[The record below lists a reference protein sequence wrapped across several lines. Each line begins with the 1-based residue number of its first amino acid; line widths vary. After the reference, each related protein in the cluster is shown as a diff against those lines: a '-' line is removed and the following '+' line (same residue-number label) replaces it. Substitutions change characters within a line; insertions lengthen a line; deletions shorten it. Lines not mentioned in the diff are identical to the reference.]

1 MSVNYISEDFDL
13 NNPELVSIID
23 DLPLWSAPF
32 GLKILDMIKIRKKM
46 KVLDIGCG
54 AGFPALEIAQRLDK
68 DSKVYGIDNWKVAV
82 ERANQKIKFCNIR
95 NAEIINASAEN
106 LPFENESFDVIVSN
120 NGLNNVDDLEKVFS
134 ECFRVLK
141 KNGQLLFSMN
151 LEETMNEFYE
161 VYKKVLLKHN
171 MNLEAENIRTHI
183 YEKRKPVEFMKNILD
198 RYKFAISG
206 IEYDEFSFRFADGTA
221 MFNHFLIRLGFL
233 KSWKQIIAPEKQSD
247 IFSEIELEL
256 NKIASE
262 KGELKLTVPFAVFDC
277 VKR

>member
-32 GLKILDMIKIRKKM
+32 GLKILDMIKIRKNM

-54 AGFPALEIAQRLDK
+54 AGFPVLEIAQRLDR
-68 DSKVYGIDNWKVAV
+68 DSMVYGIDNWKIAV
-82 ERANQKIKFCNIR
+82 ERANRKIKFCNIR

-120 NGLNNVDDLEKVFS
+120 NGLNNVDNFEQVLR
-134 ECFRVLK
+134 ECYKVLK
-141 KNGQLLFSMN
+141 KSGQLLFSMN
-151 LEETMNEFYE
+151 LEGTMIEFYE
-161 VYKKVLLKHN
+161 VYKKVLLKHK
-171 MNLEAENIRTHI
+171 MNQEVENITAHI
-183 YEKRKPVEFMKNILD
+183 FEKRKPIKYIENILD
-198 RYKFAISG
+198 KYKFTVSG
-206 IEYDEFSFRFADGTA
+206 IEYGEFSFRFADGSA
-221 MFNHFLIRLGFL
+221 MFRHFLIRVGFL
-233 KSWKQIIAPEKQSD
+233 KSWKQIVAPDKQPD

-277 VKR
+277 LKQ

>member
-32 GLKILDMIKIRKKM
+32 GLKILDMINLRKEM

-68 DSKVYGIDNWKVAV
+68 DSKVYGIDNWKIAV

-106 LPFENESFDVIVSN
+106 LPFENESFEVIVSN
-120 NGLNNVDDLEKVFS
+120 NGLNNVDDLNKVLS
-134 ECFRVLK
+134 ECYRVLK
-141 KNGQLLFSMN
+141 VNGQLLFSMN
-151 LEETMNEFYE
+151 LEATMNEFYD
-161 VYKKVLLKHN
+161 VYKIVLINHK
-171 MNLEAENIRTHI
+171 MNREVENIRKHI
-183 YEKRKPVEFMKNILD
+183 YEKRKPVEYMKNILAK
-198 RYKFAISG
+198 YKFTISG
-206 IEYDEFSFRFADGTA
+206 IKYDEFSFRFADGTA
-221 MFNHFLIRLGFL
+221 MFSHFLIRLGFL
-233 KSWKQIIAPEKQSD
+233 KSWKQIIAPEKQPD
-247 IFSEIELEL
+247 IFNDIELEL

-262 KGELKLTVPFAVFDC
+262 KGELKLTVPFAVLDC
-277 VKR
+277 LKR